1 MIRKAVVP
9 VAGLGTRMLPLTRS
23 VPKEMLPLGR
33 KPAIHHVVDE
43 LAAAGIERI
52 LFVTSSRKKA
62 IEEYFVHG
70 GISDGAAKIPGGP
83 SDGRT
88 GGPTGGPADAQRVQ
102 GNEEGHGPPA
112 LDYSFVRQEI
122 PGGNGDAVRLGRAF
136 AGSDAFVVAW
146 GDAVVRSTGDASVL
160 RRMMATHAKEGAA
173 CTIAVE
179 HVPED
184 KVSRYGIV
192 KPRHESG
199 AAFPIDDIVEKPPAE
214 SAPSRYAVSAR
225 YICGPAVFPALE
237 ATPRGRNGELWLA
250 DAIRGLI
257 RKGGPGGPSEPGGS
271 SEAGGSDGKDGD
283 VGTGGAAGPG
293 GGVWCVPLGSSDQ
306 RYDIGTPLTYWEA
319 FADYAL
325 EDETDGT
332 AFRDLLQGRLSE
344 S

>member
-62 IEEYFVHG
+62 IEEYFVSG
-70 GISDGAAKIPGGP
+70 GTSDGAANTSGGTSDGAANTPGGT
-83 SDGRT
+83 SD
-88 GGPTGGPADAQRVQ
+88 
-102 GNEEGHGPPA
+102 GPPA
-112 LDYSFVRQEI
+112 LDYSFVRQEV
-122 PGGNGDAVRLGRAF
+122 PGGNGDAVRLGKAF

-146 GDAVVRSTGDASVL
+146 GDTVIRSTGEESVL
-160 RRMMATHAKEGAA
+160 RRMMATHGKEDAA

-192 KPRHESG
+192 KPRYASD
-199 AAFPIDDIVEKPPAE
+199 ASFPVDDIVEKPPAE

-225 YICGPAVFPALE
+225 YICGPGIFPALE

-250 DAIRGLI
+250 DAICGLL
-257 RKGGPGGPSEPGGS
+257 RAGNPGGS
-271 SEAGGSDGKDGD
+271 GD
-283 VGTGGAAGPG
+283 PG
-293 GGVWCVPLGSSDQ
+293 GVVGARDPGVRGRPGGEVWCVPLASADR

-319 FADYAL
+319 FADYAV
-325 EDETDGT
+325 EDEVDGT
-332 AFRDLLQGRLSE
+332 AFRDHLQERLNE
-344 S
+344 L

>member
-52 LFVTSSRKKA
+52 LFVTSSRKEA
-62 IEEYFVHG
+62 IEAYFD
-70 GISDGAAKIPGGP
+70 S
-83 SDGRT
+83 
-88 GGPTGGPADAQRVQ
+88 
-102 GNEEGHGPPA
+102 EGHGGQADGLHLSPRDREPAEGPIREQRGPRIEDGSGPRRDRRGQDESDHTGPPS
-112 LDYSFVRQEI
+112 LDYAFVRQEA
-122 PGGNGDAVRLGRAF
+122 PAGNGDAVQLGKAF

-146 GDAVVRSTGDASVL
+146 GDAVIRSTREGSVL
-160 RRMMATHAKEGAA
+160 RRMMEIHAKEDAA

-179 HVPED
+179 YVPED

-192 KPRHESG
+192 SPVYDSET
-199 AAFPIDDIVEKPPAE
+199 AFPIDDIVEKPSPE
-214 SAPSRYAVSAR
+214 NAPSRYAVSAR
-225 YICGPAVFPALE
+225 YICGPGIFPALE

-250 DAIRGLI
+250 DAIRGLL
-257 RKGGPGGPSEPGGS
+257 REGGS
-271 SEAGGSDGKDGD
+271 
-283 VGTGGAAGPG
+283 
-293 GGVWCVPLGSSDQ
+293 VWCVPLGSGSR

-325 EDETDGT
+325 EDEAHGT
-332 AFRDLLQGRLSE
+332 AFRDLLQGRMNDR
-344 S
+344 

>member
-62 IEEYFVHG
+62 IEDYFVPG
-70 GISDGAAKIPGGP
+70 GTSDGPVNTPGGT
-83 SDGRT
+83 SDG
-88 GGPTGGPADAQRVQ
+88 PAGAQPDL
-102 GNEEGHGPPA
+102 GNKDGNGPPA

-122 PGGNGDAVRLGRAF
+122 PGGNGDAVRLGEAF
-136 AGSDAFVVAW
+136 AESDAFVVAW
-146 GDAVVRSTGDASVL
+146 GDAVIRSTGEDSVL
-160 RRMMATHAKEGAA
+160 RRMMATHAKENAA
-173 CTIAVE
+173 CTLAVE
-179 HVPED
+179 TVPEN

-192 KPRHESG
+192 KPRYDSD
-199 AAFPIDDIVEKPPAE
+199 AAFPIDGIVEKPPAG

-225 YICGPAVFPALE
+225 YICGPGIFSALK
-237 ATPRGRNGELWLA
+237 ATPRGMNGELWLA
-250 DAIRGLI
+250 DAIRGLL
-257 RKGGPGGPSEPGGS
+257 GAGHPCGS

-283 VGTGGAAGPG
+283 VGTGDAVGPG
-293 GGVWCVPLGSSDQ
+293 GGVWCVPLGSSDR

-332 AFRDLLQGRLSE
+332 AFRDLLQERLSE

>member
-33 KPAIHHVVDE
+33 KPAIHRVVDE

-62 IEEYFVHG
+62 IEEYFESG
-70 GISDGAAKIPGGP
+70 GRAGGQVRGVRRER
-83 SDGRT
+83 SGRDLPDQT
-88 GGPTGGPADAQRVQ
+88 
-102 GNEEGHGPPA
+102 GPPA
-112 LDYSFVRQEI
+112 LDYTFVRQDV
-122 PGGNGDAVRLGRAF
+122 PAGNGDAVRLGASF
-136 AGSDAFVVAW
+136 AGSDSFVVAW
-146 GDAVVRSTGDASVL
+146 GDAVIRSQEEGDVA
-160 RRMMATHAKEGAA
+160 RRMMETHAKEDAA

-179 HVPED
+179 YVPEE

-192 KPRHESG
+192 RPRYESG
-199 AAFPIDDIVEKPPAE
+199 TAFPIDDIVEKPSVE

-225 YICGPAVFPALE
+225 YICGPGIFPALE
-237 ATPRGRNGELWLA
+237 ATPRGRKGELWLA
-250 DAIRGLI
+250 DAIRNLLREG
-257 RKGGPGGPSEPGGS
+257 R
-271 SEAGGSDGKDGD
+271 
-283 VGTGGAAGPG
+283 T
-293 GGVWCVPLGSSDQ
+293 VWCVPLGTGNR

-332 AFRDLLQGRLSE
+332 AFRDLLQGRLKE

>member
-43 LAAAGIERI
+43 LAAAGIEHI

-62 IEEYFVHG
+62 IEEYFV
-70 GISDGAAKIPGGP
+70 PGGT
-83 SDGRT
+83 SD
-88 GGPTGGPADAQRVQ
+88 
-102 GNEEGHGPPA
+102 GPPA
-112 LDYSFVRQEI
+112 LDYSFVRQEV
-122 PGGNGDAVRLGRAF
+122 PGGNGDAVRLGKAF

-146 GDAVVRSTGDASVL
+146 GDAVIRSTGEDNVL
-160 RRMMATHAKEGAA
+160 RRMMATHAREDPA

-179 HVPED
+179 YVPED
-184 KVSRYGIV
+184 KVSWYGIV
-192 KPRHESG
+192 KPRYESD

-225 YICGPAVFPALE
+225 YICGPGIFPALE
-237 ATPRGRNGELWLA
+237 ATPRGRNGERWLA
-250 DAIRGLI
+250 DAIRGVLQ
-257 RKGGPGGPSEPGGS
+257 KGDPGGVVGAPGPGVRGRPG
-271 SEAGGSDGKDGD
+271 DD
-283 VGTGGAAGPG
+283 
-293 GGVWCVPLGSSDQ
+293 VWCVPLGSADR

-332 AFRDLLQGRLSE
+332 AFRDHLQERLSE

>member
-62 IEEYFVHG
+62 IEEYFLSG
-70 GISDGAAKIPGGP
+70 ETLDGLASTPGRTSDGPP
-83 SDGRT
+83 
-88 GGPTGGPADAQRVQ
+88 DAQRAP
-102 GNEEGHGPPA
+102 GNEEGNGPPA
-112 LDYSFVRQEI
+112 LDYSFVRQEV
-122 PGGNGDAVRLGRAF
+122 PAGNGDAVRLGKTF

-146 GDAVVRSTGDASVL
+146 GDVVLRSTGEDSVL
-160 RRMMATHAKEGAA
+160 RRMMATHETENAA

-192 KPRHESG
+192 KPRYASD
-199 AAFPIDDIVEKPPAE
+199 AAFPIDDLVEKPPVE

-225 YICGPAVFPALE
+225 YICGPGIFPALE
-237 ATPRGRNGELWLA
+237 ATPRGKNGELWLA
-250 DAIRGLI
+250 DAIRGLL
-257 RKGGPGGPSEPGGS
+257 KAGGPGG
-271 SEAGGSDGKDGD
+271 SDGD
-283 VGTGGAAGPG
+283 
-293 GGVWCVPLGSSDQ
+293 VWCVPLGSADR

-319 FADYAL
+319 FADYAV
-325 EDETDGT
+325 EDEADGP
-332 AFRDLLQGRLSE
+332 AFRDLLRGRVNE

>member
-52 LFVTSSRKKA
+52 LFVTSRRKMA
-62 IEEYFVHG
+62 IEEYFVP
-70 GISDGAAKIPGGP
+70 DGQAGGP
-83 SDGRT
+83 HRDRPRQDKSD
-88 GGPTGGPADAQRVQ
+88 
-102 GNEEGHGPPA
+102 HSGPPS
-112 LDYSFVRQEI
+112 LDYAFVRQEV
-122 PGGNGDAVRLGRAF
+122 PGGNGDAVHLGRDF

-146 GDAVVRSTGDASVL
+146 GDAVIRSTGEDSVL
-160 RRMMATHAKEGAA
+160 RRMMETHAKEDAA

-179 HVPED
+179 YVPED

-192 KPRHESG
+192 KPRYESD
-199 AAFPIDDIVEKPPAE
+199 AAFPIDDIVEKPSLE
-214 SAPSRYAVSAR
+214 NAPSRYAVSAR
-225 YICGPAVFPALE
+225 YICGPGIFPALE

-250 DAIRGLI
+250 DAIRGLL
-257 RKGGPGGPSEPGGS
+257 RTGGS
-271 SEAGGSDGKDGD
+271 GGVAGAHGPDSPGSD
-283 VGTGGAAGPG
+283 
-293 GGVWCVPLGSSDQ
+293 VWCVPLGSADR

-319 FADYAL
+319 FADYAV
-325 EDETDGT
+325 EDEVDGP

>member
-23 VPKEMLPLGR
+23 VPKEILPLGR

-62 IEEYFVHG
+62 IEDYFV
-70 GISDGAAKIPGGP
+70 SDAPRDPVNEK
-83 SDGRT
+83 
-88 GGPTGGPADAQRVQ
+88 
-102 GNEEGHGPPA
+102 GNGPPA
-112 LDYSFVRQEI
+112 LDFSFVHQEV
-122 PGGNGDAVRLGRAF
+122 PAGNGDAVRLGKAF
-136 AGSDAFVVAW
+136 AGSDPFVVAW
-146 GDAVVRSTGDASVL
+146 GDAVIRSTGEDSVL
-160 RRMMATHAKEGAA
+160 RRMMATHATEDAA

-179 HVPED
+179 HVPAD

-192 KPRHESG
+192 KPRYESD
-199 AAFPIDDIVEKPPAE
+199 AAFPIDGIVEKPPAE

-225 YICGPAVFPALE
+225 YIYGPGIFPALE
-237 ATPRGRNGELWLA
+237 ATPRGKNGELWLA
-250 DAIRGLI
+250 DAIRGLL
-257 RKGGPGGPSEPGGS
+257 RKGGPDGSEGPGGPGLQDDAGCPDGPGGS
-271 SEAGGSDGKDGD
+271 EGLGGD
-283 VGTGGAAGPG
+283 
-293 GGVWCVPLGSSDQ
+293 VWCVPLGTADR

-325 EDETDGT
+325 EDEADGP
-332 AFRDLLQGRLSE
+332 AFRDLLQERLNE

>member
-62 IEEYFVHG
+62 IEEYFVSG
-70 GISDGAAKIPGGP
+70 GTSDGAAITPGGT
-83 SDGRT
+83 SD
-88 GGPTGGPADAQRVQ
+88 
-102 GNEEGHGPPA
+102 GPPA

-122 PGGNGDAVRLGRAF
+122 PGGNGDAVRLGKAF

-146 GDAVVRSTGDASVL
+146 GDAVIRSTGKDNVL
-160 RRMMATHAKEGAA
+160 NRMIATHARENSA

-192 KPRHESG
+192 KPRYESG

-225 YICGPAVFPALE
+225 YICGPGIFPALE

-250 DAIRGLI
+250 DAIRGLLGAGDQDGVAGA
-257 RKGGPGGPSEPGGS
+257 RGPGVRGRPGG
-271 SEAGGSDGKDGD
+271 E
-283 VGTGGAAGPG
+283 
-293 GGVWCVPLGSSDQ
+293 VWCVPLVSADR

-319 FADYAL
+319 FADYAV
-325 EDETDGT
+325 EDEVDGP
-332 AFRDLLQGRLSE
+332 AFRDLLRGRMNE

>member
-1 MIRKAVVP
+1 MIHKALVP

-70 GISDGAAKIPGGP
+70 GLSDGPVNTH
-83 SDGRT
+83 GRT
-88 GGPTGGPADAQRVQ
+88 SDRPPDALRDPDYEVW
-102 GNEEGHGPPA
+102 NGPPA
-112 LDYSFVRQEI
+112 LDYSVVRQEN
-122 PGGNGDAVRLGRAF
+122 PGGNGDAVRLGKTF

-146 GDAVVRSTGDASVL
+146 GDAVLRSSGDAGVL
-160 RRMMATHAKEGAA
+160 RRMMETHASENAA

-192 KPRHESG
+192 KPRYESDS
-199 AAFPIDDIVEKPPAE
+199 AFPIDDIVEKPPAE

-225 YICGPAVFPALE
+225 YICGPGIFPALE

-250 DAIRGLI
+250 DAIRGVLGA
-257 RKGGPGGPSEPGGS
+257 GGPGGADSACGPGF
-271 SEAGGSDGKDGD
+271 SDDTGRRDG
-283 VGTGGAAGPG
+283 TG
-293 GGVWCVPLGSSDQ
+293 GGVWCVPLGSADR

-319 FADYAL
+319 FTDYAL
-325 EDETDGT
+325 EDEADGP
-332 AFRDLLQGRLSE
+332 AFRDLLQERLSE
-344 S
+344 C

>member
-1 MIRKAVVP
+1 MIRNAVVP

-33 KPAIHHVVDE
+33 KPAVHHVVDE
-43 LAAAGIERI
+43 LAAAGIKRI

-62 IEEYFVHG
+62 IEDYFVYG
-70 GISDGAAKIPGGP
+70 ETSDGAVDTPGGP
-83 SDGRT
+83 SDGLAIKV
-88 GGPTGGPADAQRVQ
+88 GGRGNGPSEAQRDPV
-102 GNEEGHGPPA
+102 NEEGNGPPA

-122 PGGNGDAVRLGRAF
+122 PGGNGDAVRLGETF

-146 GDAVVRSTGDASVL
+146 GDAVIRSTGDASVL
-160 RRMMATHAKEGAA
+160 RRMMTTHAKEGAA

-179 HVPED
+179 YVPED

-192 KPRHESG
+192 KPRYESD
-199 AAFPIDDIVEKPPAE
+199 AAFPVDDIVEKPPSE

-225 YICGPAVFPALE
+225 YICGPGIFPALE
-237 ATPRGRNGELWLA
+237 ATPRGKDGELWLA
-250 DAIRGLI
+250 DAIRGLL
-257 RKGGPGGPSEPGGS
+257 RKGGP
-271 SEAGGSDGKDGD
+271 
-283 VGTGGAAGPG
+283 
-293 GGVWCVPLGSSDQ
+293 VWCVPLGAEDR

-325 EDETDGT
+325 VDEAEGT
-332 AFRDLLQGRLSE
+332 AFRDLLQGRMNE

>member
-70 GISDGAAKIPGGP
+70 GTSDGAAKIPVGP

-88 GGPTGGPADAQRVQ
+88 GGPTGGPADAQREP
-102 GNEEGHGPPA
+102 GNEDGHGPPA
-112 LDYSFVRQEI
+112 LDYSFVRQEV
-122 PGGNGDAVRLGRAF
+122 PAGNGDAVRLGEAF

-146 GDAVVRSTGDASVL
+146 GDAVIRSTGKDSVL
-160 RRMMATHAKEGAA
+160 RRMMATHGKEDAA

-179 HVPED
+179 HVPDD

-192 KPRHESG
+192 KPRYVSD

-225 YICGPAVFPALE
+225 YICGPGIFPALE
-237 ATPRGRNGELWLA
+237 ATPRGTNGELWLA
-250 DAIRGLI
+250 DAIRGLL
-257 RKGGPGGPSEPGGS
+257 RAGNPGGLGGPGG
-271 SEAGGSDGKDGD
+271 D
-283 VGTGGAAGPG
+283 VGARGPAGPG
-293 GGVWCVPLGSSDQ
+293 GNVWCVPLGSADR

-319 FADYAL
+319 FADYAV
-325 EDETDGT
+325 EDEVDGP
-332 AFRDLLQGRLSE
+332 AFRDLLRGRMNE

>member
-33 KPAIHHVVDE
+33 KPAVHHVVDE

-62 IEEYFVHG
+62 IEGYFVPG
-70 GISDGAAKIPGGP
+70 ETFDGAVDTPGGTF
-83 SDGRT
+83 D
-88 GGPTGGPADAQRVQ
+88 GPADESRAP
-102 GNEEGHGPPA
+102 GSEEGNGPPA

-122 PGGNGDAVRLGRAF
+122 PGGNGDAVRLGETF

-146 GDAVVRSTGDASVL
+146 GDAVIRSTGDASVL

-179 HVPED
+179 YVPED

-192 KPRHESG
+192 KPRYESD
-199 AAFPIDDIVEKPPAE
+199 AAFPIDDIVEKPPSE

-225 YICGPAVFPALE
+225 YICGPGIFPALE
-237 ATPRGRNGELWLA
+237 ATPRGKNGELWLA
-250 DAIRGLI
+250 DAIRGLL
-257 RKGGPGGPSEPGGS
+257 RKGGP
-271 SEAGGSDGKDGD
+271 
-283 VGTGGAAGPG
+283 
-293 GGVWCVPLGSSDQ
+293 VWCVPLGAEGR

-325 EDETDGT
+325 VDEAEGT
-332 AFRDLLQGRLSE
+332 AFRDLLQGRMNE

>member
-62 IEEYFVHG
+62 IEEYFVPG
-70 GISDGAAKIPGGP
+70 GTSDGAADAIGGP
-83 SDGRT
+83 LD
-88 GGPTGGPADAQRVQ
+88 GPANKPDGPSNGAAYAQRNP
-102 GNEEGHGPPA
+102 GNEEGNGPPA
-112 LDYSFVRQEI
+112 LDYSFVRQEV
-122 PGGNGDAVRLGRAF
+122 PGGNGDAVRLGEAF

-146 GDAVVRSTGDASVL
+146 GDAVIRSTGEESVL
-160 RRMMATHAKEGAA
+160 RRMMATHAKEDAA

-179 HVPED
+179 YVPED

-192 KPRHESG
+192 KPRYETD

-225 YICGPAVFPALE
+225 YICGPRIFPALE

-250 DAIRGLI
+250 DAIRGLL
-257 RKGGPGGPSEPGGS
+257 RVGGPGGPGLP
-271 SEAGGSDGKDGD
+271 DD
-283 VGTGGAAGPG
+283 TGRLDGPG
-293 GGVWCVPLGSSDQ
+293 GDVWCVPLGTADR

-325 EDETDGT
+325 EDEADGP
-332 AFRDLLQGRLSE
+332 AYRDLLQERLSE

>member
-23 VPKEMLPLGR
+23 VPKEILPLGR

-62 IEEYFVHG
+62 IEDYFV
-70 GISDGAAKIPGGP
+70 SN
-83 SDGRT
+83 
-88 GGPTGGPADAQRVQ
+88 AQRDPV
-102 GNEEGHGPPA
+102 NEEGNGPPA
-112 LDYSFVRQEI
+112 LDYSFVRQEV
-122 PGGNGDAVRLGRAF
+122 PAGNGDAVRLGKAF

-146 GDAVVRSTGDASVL
+146 GDAVIRSTGEGSVL
-160 RRMMATHAKEGAA
+160 RRMMATHTTEDAA

-179 HVPED
+179 HVPAD

-192 KPRHESG
+192 KPRYESD

-214 SAPSRYAVSAR
+214 NAPSRYAVSAR
-225 YICGPAVFPALE
+225 YICGPGIFPALE
-237 ATPRGRNGELWLA
+237 ATPRGKNGELWLA
-250 DAIRGLI
+250 DAIRGLL
-257 RKGGPGGPSEPGGS
+257 RKGGPGGSE
-271 SEAGGSDGKDGD
+271 
-283 VGTGGAAGPG
+283 GPG
-293 GGVWCVPLGSSDQ
+293 GDVWCVPLGTADR

-325 EDETDGT
+325 EDEADGP
-332 AFRDLLQGRLSE
+332 AFRDLLQERLNE

>member
-62 IEEYFVHG
+62 IEDYFE
-70 GISDGAAKIPGGP
+70 PGGKV
-83 SDGRT
+83 
-88 GGPTGGPADAQRVQ
+88 GGPLREHRGP
-102 GNEEGHGPPA
+102 GIEEGGGPPA
-112 LDYSFVRQEI
+112 LDYAFVRQDI
-122 PGGNGDAVRLGRAF
+122 PAGNGDAVRLGKAF

-146 GDAVVRSTGDASVL
+146 GDAVIRSTKEESVL
-160 RRMMATHAKEGAA
+160 RRMMATHEKEGAA

-179 HVPED
+179 YVPED

-192 KPRHESG
+192 RPVYDSET
-199 AAFPIDDIVEKPPAE
+199 AFPIDDIVEKPSRQ

-225 YICGPAVFPALE
+225 YICGPGIFPALE
-237 ATPRGRNGELWLA
+237 ATPRGKNGELWLA
-250 DAIRGLI
+250 DAIRGLL
-257 RKGGPGGPSEPGGS
+257 REGG
-271 SEAGGSDGKDGD
+271 
-283 VGTGGAAGPG
+283 T
-293 GGVWCVPLGSSDQ
+293 VWCVPLGSGSR

-325 EDETDGT
+325 EDEADGPV
-332 AFRDLLQGRLSE
+332 FRDLLQGRLNRT
-344 S
+344 

>member
-33 KPAIHHVVDE
+33 KPVIHHVVNE

-62 IEEYFVHG
+62 IEDYFVNG
-70 GISDGAAKIPGGP
+70 GTSDRAANTPGGS
-83 SDGRT
+83 SD
-88 GGPTGGPADAQRVQ
+88 
-102 GNEEGHGPPA
+102 GPPA
-112 LDYSFVRQEI
+112 LDYSFVRQEV
-122 PGGNGDAVRLGRAF
+122 PGGNGDAVRLGKAF

-146 GDAVVRSTGDASVL
+146 GDAVIRSTGEDSVL
-160 RRMMATHAKEGAA
+160 RRMMATHGKEDAA

-192 KPRHESG
+192 KPRYESDT
-199 AAFPIDDIVEKPPAE
+199 AFPIDDIVEKPSTE

-225 YICGPAVFPALE
+225 YICGPGIFPALE

-250 DAIRGLI
+250 DAIRDLL
-257 RKGGPGGPSEPGGS
+257 R
-271 SEAGGSDGKDGD
+271 AGGSGGS
-283 VGTGGAAGPG
+283 VGAHDPG
-293 GGVWCVPLGSSDQ
+293 VRGRPCGEVWCVPLGSADR

-319 FADYAL
+319 FADYAV
-325 EDETDGT
+325 EDEVDGT
-332 AFRDLLQGRLSE
+332 AFRDHLQERLNE

>member
-1 MIRKAVVP
+1 MIRKAIVP

-62 IEEYFVHG
+62 IEEYFV
-70 GISDGAAKIPGGP
+70 PGGP
-83 SDGRT
+83 SDGL
-88 GGPTGGPADAQRVQ
+88 
-102 GNEEGHGPPA
+102 PA

-122 PGGNGDAVRLGRAF
+122 PGGNGDAVRLGEAF
-136 AGSDAFVVAW
+136 AGSDPFVVAW
-146 GDAVVRSTGDASVL
+146 GDAVIRSTGEDSVL
-160 RRMMATHAKEGAA
+160 RRMMATHGKEDAA

-192 KPRHESG
+192 KPRYASDT
-199 AAFPIDDIVEKPPAE
+199 AFPVDDIVEKPPAE

-225 YICGPAVFPALE
+225 YICGPGIFPALE

-250 DAIRGLI
+250 DAIRGML
-257 RKGGPGGPSEPGGS
+257 RAGNPGGS
-271 SEAGGSDGKDGD
+271 GD
-283 VGTGGAAGPG
+283 PGVRGRPG
-293 GGVWCVPLGSSDQ
+293 GGVWCVPLGSADR

-319 FADYAL
+319 FTDYAV
-325 EDETDGT
+325 EDEADGT
-332 AFRDLLQGRLSE
+332 AFRDLLQERLSE